1 MVICT
6 AEKNK
11 AQSRIGNV
19 EGVAI
24 LKWDGRDEDANHGDV
39 WGRTSQAEH
48 QALQRLVPGIVRK
61 EGARA
66 LEKTEPGAGRG
77 GEAGVTVLLGL

>member
-24 LKWDGRDEDANHGDV
+24 LKWDDRDEDANHGNV
-39 WGRTSQAEH
+39 WGRTSQIEH
-48 QALQRLVPGIVRK
+48 QALQRLAPGIVRK
-61 EGARA
+61 EGARG
-66 LEKTEPGAGRG
+66 LE
-77 GEAGVTVLLGL
+77 